1 MIIYK
6 CDLCGKKIPH
16 REIVTVRAV
25 RADISRGF
33 EICGECYNAI
43 ENKAK
48 GIAIAEEGAED
59 ENT

>member
-6 CDLCGKKIPH
+6 CDLCGKKIPQ

-25 RADISRGF
+25 RACMSRGF
-33 EICGECYNAI
+33 EICGECYKDM

-48 GIAIAEEGAED
+48 GIASAEEGAE
-59 ENT
+59 NGKA